1 MEKSI
6 QNPQMTWNV
15 GERLYEDSKRWER
28 EQELVQEELKQKAK
42 EDASRGLSMST
53 SPVNLVERLYNE
65 AKTKQETNEERKK

>member
-42 EDASRGLSMST
+42 EDASRGL
-53 SPVNLVERLYNE
+53 
-65 AKTKQETNEERKK
+65 